1 MKNVLKAALV
11 LGTLGTPMIALA
23 GDPAGSAPA
32 PTEKAPKAGEAPVA
46 KPVEAP
52 AKDAV
57 KGGMKKAGDKAEKAG
72 DKLKEGAKEVKN

>member
-52 AKDAV
+52 AKGA
-57 KGGMKKAGDKAEKAG
+57 KKAGEKAGEKAG
-72 DKLKEGAKEVKN
+72 DKLKEGAKEVKAN